1 MTIDTLFG
9 PEEVPSPKPRTI
21 KLKTIKAVYQ
31 TITVNDIITD
41 YLKPNTRYTS
51 ASQVYDT
58 FSFLRHETKEH
69 FIALHLDGKNRIVC
83 CDMVSTGS
91 LSQSIVHPRELFKT
105 ALLSS
110 AAAVILMH
118 NHPTG
123 DPTPSTEDLTITRRL
138 QEAGDMIGIRVLD
151 HIVIGDSYYSFAE
164 RGHI

>member
-9 PEEVPSPKPRTI
+9 PEEVPPPKARII

-31 TITVNDIITD
+31 TITVNDTITD
-41 YLKPNTRYTS
+41 YLKPNTRYTQ
-51 ASQVYDT
+51 ASQVFDT
-58 FSFLRHETKEH
+58 FNFLRHETKEH

-110 AAAVILMH
+110 AAAVILLH

-123 DPTPSTEDLTITRRL
+123 DTTPSAEDLTITRRL
-138 QEAGDMIGIRVLD
+138 QEAGDLIGVRVLD

-164 RGHI
+164 RGHL